1 MRAHSKKTFQ
11 KKKKQ
16 KKKKNQPPR
25 ERNNVEIRKAIAVPS
40 NNVARKRWIFS

>member
-1 MRAHSKKTFQ
+1 MRAHNKKTFQ
-11 KKKKQ
+11 KKKK
-16 KKKKNQPPR
+16 KIQPPR